1 MTDRVY
7 CVSDVMSTISVFL
20 TAWFAS
26 CPFPASGYPNP
37 SSVRRH
43 LSHSRFRAGR
53 FRARAG
59 FTILELVTVLVVG
72 GVLTSLAMAKVTQIM
87 VSQRLKAS
95 MIAVQNDIEGIS
107 WDASKLQLNV
117 TDRAGTTTYRRT
129 TLGSAYGLKASNVTF
144 SVSPLEIFPNGL
156 AASSLVI
163 ALSANGFVD
172 TVFVSR
178 AGLVRTK

>member
-1 MTDRVY
+1 
-7 CVSDVMSTISVFL
+7 
-20 TAWFAS
+20 
-26 CPFPASGYPNP
+26 
-37 SSVRRH
+37 VRRH

-95 MIAVQNDIEGIS
+95 MIAVQNDIEGAFMIAQRNRRPVRIS

>member
-1 MTDRVY
+1 
-7 CVSDVMSTISVFL
+7 
-20 TAWFAS
+20 
-26 CPFPASGYPNP
+26 
-37 SSVRRH
+37 
-43 LSHSRFRAGR
+43 
-53 FRARAG
+53 
-59 FTILELVTVLVVG
+59 
-72 GVLTSLAMAKVTQIM
+72 
-87 VSQRLKAS
+87 
-95 MIAVQNDIEGIS
+95 MIAQRNRRPVRIS